1 MTNRLNKQIVICGKP
16 VKINQFIE
24 NFDEY
29 FPIIKSSF
37 QNKTLNKQNEMTP
50 IDFKIL
56 LFDRLYKKPEYSI
69 SVLDNVNPDDEILDN
84 IGFNIITHKLNS
96 SRIIFKESNN
106 VYNIKT
112 NDLNNIIESLKKELK
127 YNKEDINI
135 GFGVELEFIANKDCK
150 RAFNNAMKALLNDKY
165 EDLDRY
171 NHNSGNKW
179 ILGRDVSVRSRE
191 RSYSGF
197 ELTSRILQYNE
208 KDLNELKQVIK
219 IIEDVFDGKV
229 NRTCGTHIHMSFKC
243 NQQIT
248 EHFCKHFARSYAR
261 NEKNLFDRL
270 VPLSRREDRS
280 RWCRHTSV
288 IYYNRT
294 RYQKLNFLNVKFDE
308 DNPNNELHLEFR
320 QLDGT
325 LDFNRILAWIK
336 LQRLFLMTA
345 YKSYNKDHTELTDCI
360 HDVVNMSVE
369 DVICSHEF
377 SNTEIE
383 SLMKNSKL
391 IS

>member
-1 MTNRLNKQIVICGKP
+1 MTNRSDKQIVICGEP

-24 NFDEY
+24 DFDKY

-37 QNKTLNKQNEMTP
+37 QNKTLDKQNEMTP
-50 IDFKIL
+50 IDFKVL

-69 SVLDNVNPDDEILDN
+69 SVLDNVNPDDEMVNNL
-84 IGFNIITHKLNS
+84 GFNVIIHKSNS

-127 YNKEDINI
+127 YNKEDLNI
-135 GFGVELEFIANKDCK
+135 GFGVELEFIADYNC
-150 RAFNNAMKALLNDKY
+150 RRQFNNAMKTLLNDKY

-179 ILGRDVSVRSRE
+179 ILGRDVSVRSRS
-191 RSYSGF
+191 RGYSGF
-197 ELTSRILQYNE
+197 ELTSPILHWNE
-208 KDLNELKQVIK
+208 KDLNELKQVITLIK
-219 IIEDVFDGKV
+219 NIFKGEINK
-229 NRTCGTHIHMSFKC
+229 TCGTHIHMSFKC
-243 NQQIT
+243 DQLIT

-261 NEKNLFDRL
+261 NEKSLFDRL
-270 VPLSRREDRS
+270 VPLSRREDRC

-288 IYYNRT
+288 IYFNRS
-294 RYQKLNFLNVKFDE
+294 RYQKLNFNNVNLYNFG
-308 DNPNNELHLEFR
+308 NELHLEFR

-325 LDFNRILAWIK
+325 LDYERILAWIK
-336 LQRLFLMTA
+336 LQRLFMMTA
-345 YKSYNKDHTELTDCI
+345 YKSYNKEHTELKDCI

-369 DVICSHEF
+369 DIICSHEF
-377 SNTEIE
+377 TNNEIE
-383 SLMKNSKL
+383 LLMKSSKL

>member
-1 MTNRLNKQIVICGKP
+1 MTNRSNKQIVICGKP

-24 NFDEY
+24 DFDKY

-37 QNKTLNKQNEMTP
+37 HNKTLDKQNEMTP
-50 IDFKIL
+50 IDFKVL

-69 SVLDNVNPDDEILDN
+69 SVLDNVNPDDEMLTN
-84 IGFNIITHKLNS
+84 LGFNVIIHKSNS

-112 NDLNNIIESLKKELK
+112 SDLNNIIESLKKELK
-127 YNKEDINI
+127 YNKEDLNI
-135 GFGVELEFIANKDCK
+135 GFGVELEFIADRNCK
-150 RAFNNAMKALLNDKY
+150 RSFNNAMKALLNDKY

-179 ILGRDVSVRSRE
+179 VLGRDMSVRSRM
-191 RSYSGF
+191 RGYSGF
-197 ELTSRILQYNE
+197 ELTSRILHYNE
-208 KDLNELKQVIK
+208 EDLNELKQVITLIK
-219 IIEDVFDGKV
+219 NIFNGEV
-229 NRTCGTHIHMSFKC
+229 NKTCGTHIHMSFKC
-243 NQQIT
+243 DQLIT

-270 VPLSRREDRS
+270 VPLSRREDQC

-288 IYYNRT
+288 IYYNRS
-294 RYQKLNFLNVKFDE
+294 RYQKLNFNNVNLYNND
-308 DNPNNELHLEFR
+308 NELHLEFR

-325 LDFNRILAWIK
+325 LDYERILAWIK
-336 LQRLFLMTA
+336 LQRLFMMTA
-345 YKSYNKDHTELTDCI
+345 YKSYNKEHTELKDCI
-360 HDVVNMSVE
+360 HDVINMSVE

-377 SNTEIE
+377 TNNEIE
-383 SLMKNSKL
+383 SLMKSSKL